1 MIDQQVLER
10 HGLKPDEYERIVAFM
25 GREPNLT
32 ELGIFSVMWSEHCS
46 YKSSRVHLR
55 TLPTEGPQVLQ
66 GPGENAGAVDIGDG
80 LAAVFKIESHN
91 HPSFIEPYQG
101 AATGVGGIIRDIF
114 TMGARPI
121 ALLNS
126 LRFGSLDVPAT
137 RRLLEGVVAGIAGYG
152 NSIGIPTVGGEIVFE
167 PLYAGNPLVNVFCL
181 GIAKASD
188 IIKGVASGT
197 GNSVY
202 YVGAKTGRDGIHGA
216 TMASA
221 EFDEKSAE
229 KRPAVQ
235 VGDPFMEKLLL
246 EACLEVMQTDALV
259 GIQDMGAAGL
269 TCSTTEMGSRGGAGV
284 EIDVSLVPQR
294 ETGMT
299 PYEIMLSESQER
311 MLLVVKRGREAEV
324 ERIFD
329 KWDLHAVHIGEVTTD
344 GMLRVKES
352 GSVVAE
358 IPNRALT
365 DEAPVYHRPM
375 EEPAYLR
382 DVQQLDLDVLGSP
395 ERLALRSE
403 GALGSPER
411 LALHS
416 EGARGFQ
423 PSDQNS
429 VLLALLG
436 SPTIASKKWIY
447 RQYDHMV
454 RTNTINM
461 PGFGAG
467 VVRIKGTDRA
477 LAMSVDGNGRYCY
490 LDPYRGAMLAVA
502 EAARNVACAGAKPL
516 GATNCLNFG
525 NPERPAIMW
534 QFARA
539 VEGIGAACR
548 ALGVPITGG
557 NVSLYNET
565 DGNAIYPTPTIGVV
579 GLLEHADRV
588 VSRQFKESGDL
599 ILLLG
604 DPGAGE
610 LGGSEYLK
618 TAHGLVRGVPPALEL
633 VAERALQS
641 LLVTLAG
648 ERLMRSAHDCS
659 DGGIAV
665 ALAECCFDTAGIG
678 AELSL
683 DAVTVARNPQVNAA
697 AALFGESA
705 SRAIVSIAPDV
716 VTEVLQRAAAAGVP
730 ARVLGETGGNRL
742 RISVG
747 GAVAVDES
755 LDVAERVW
763 STAIDQYF
771 AKRVA

>member
-1 MIDQQVLER
+1 
-10 HGLKPDEYERIVAFM
+10 M

-66 GPGENAGAVDIGDG
+66 GPGENAGAVDIGEG

-126 LRFGSLDVPAT
+126 LRFGSLEAPAT

-152 NSIGIPTVGGEIVFE
+152 NSIGIPTVGGEIVFDAS
-167 PLYAGNPLVNVFCL
+167 YAGNPLVNVFCL

-188 IIKGVASGT
+188 IIKGVASGS

-246 EACLEVMQTDALV
+246 EACLEVMRTDACV
-259 GIQDMGAAGL
+259 GVQDMGAAGL
-269 TCSTTEMGSRGGAGV
+269 TCSTCEMGSRGGAGV
-284 EIDVSLVPQR
+284 DVDVSLVPQR

-311 MLLVVKRGREAEV
+311 MLMVVKRGREAEV
-324 ERIFD
+324 ERIFE

-344 GMLRVKES
+344 GMLRVKNR
-352 GSVVAE
+352 GQVVAE

-365 DEAPVYHRPM
+365 DEAPLYRRPM

-382 DVQQLDLDVLGSP
+382 EAQQLAVDA
-395 ERLALRSE
+395 LA
-403 GALGSPER
+403 A
-411 LALHS
+411 
-416 EGARGFQ
+416 
-423 PSDQNS
+423 PSDHNAA
-429 VLLALLG
+429 LLALLG
-436 SPTIASKKWIY
+436 SPTIASKKWIF

-454 RTNTINM
+454 RTNTINL
-461 PGFGAG
+461 PGHGAG
-467 VVRIKGTDRA
+467 VVRIKGTERA

-490 LDPYRGAMLAVA
+490 LDPKRGAMLAVA
-502 EAARNVACAGAKPL
+502 EAARNVACAGARPL

-525 NPERPAIMW
+525 NPERPGIMW
-534 QFARA
+534 QLVEAI
-539 VEGIGAACR
+539 EGIAEACR
-548 ALGVPITGG
+548 ALDIPITGG

-565 DGNAIYPTPTIGVV
+565 DGQAIYPTPVIGVV
-579 GLLEHADRV
+579 GVMEDASRVLTRTFQAGGHAIV
-588 VSRQFKESGDL
+588 
-599 ILLLG
+599 LLG
-604 DPGAGE
+604 DDRGE

-618 TAHGLVRGVPPALEL
+618 VVHGLVRGDAPAFDPAREL
-633 VAERALQS
+633 ALIR
-641 LLVTLAG
+641 LVTDAAG
-648 ERLMRSAHDCS
+648 AGALRSAHDCS
-659 DGGIAV
+659 DGG
-665 ALAECCFDTAGIG
+665 LAIT
-678 AELSL
+678 L
-683 DAVTVARNPQVNAA
+683 
-697 AALFGESA
+697 
-705 SRAIVSIAPDV
+705 
-716 VTEVLQRAAAAGVP
+716 
-730 ARVLGETGGNRL
+730 
-742 RISVG
+742 
-747 GAVAVDES
+747 
-755 LDVAERVW
+755 
-763 STAIDQYF
+763 
-771 AKRVA
+771 